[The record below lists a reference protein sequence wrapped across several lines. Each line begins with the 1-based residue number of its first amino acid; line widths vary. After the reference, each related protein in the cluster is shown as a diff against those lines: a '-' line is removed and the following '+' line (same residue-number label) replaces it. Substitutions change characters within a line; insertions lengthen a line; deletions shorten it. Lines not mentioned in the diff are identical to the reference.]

1 MSPPSTSPPA
11 ATVDPQPWDN
21 LVVWFLAQFHRPAD
35 LTFGLTLHEVSH
47 EPVATFL
54 AATDG
59 SWCEIDHNTDGGHH
73 QLREAGPTPLWR
85 HIEDAHQLWAGAGRP
100 GWERLGLT
108 VTPDH
113 QHVWLDT
120 PDRTDHRWRLAPK

>member
-1 MSPPSTSPPA
+1 
-11 ATVDPQPWDN
+11 
-21 LVVWFLAQFHRPAD
+21 
-35 LTFGLTLHEVSH
+35 
-47 EPVATFL
+47 
-54 AATDG
+54 
-59 SWCEIDHNTDGGHH
+59 H